1 MKIAICSD
9 LHLEFESTPADQLVL
24 ENTENADVLV
34 LAGDVL
40 IANDLRPN
48 EPNGLLVGTKS
59 DRYHSFMQD
68 VSSKFKDV
76 IYIAGNHEHYHGDF
90 LKTYDILRDRL
101 AYLKNVHVLDKQAI
115 KIDDITF
122 IAGTLWTDMN
132 RGDPSTIYNASRS
145 MNDYRLVKNFD
156 ADLSIIEHQEMID
169 LIWSAFDDHPNE
181 KFVIVGHHAPS
192 KKSMHPVYTDVHTNG
207 AYSSDLE
214 ELIVKNPQIAL
225 WIHGHTHARY
235 DYTVGK
241 ARIVANPRGYIG
253 HQQLADSFEL
263 KFVEV

>member
-9 LHLEFESTPADQLVL
+9 LHLEFESTPADRLVL
-24 ENTENADVLV
+24 ENVENADVLV

-101 AYLKNVHVLDKQAI
+101 AYLENVHVLDKQSI
-115 KIDDITF
+115 KINDVIF

-132 RGDPSTIYNASRS
+132 HGDPSTIYNASRS

-156 ADLSIIEHQEMID
+156 ADLSIAEHETMMSYIK
-169 LIWSAFDDHPNE
+169 LTIIVHPTD
-181 KFVIVGHHAPS
+181 KFVVVGHHAPS
-192 KKSMHPVYTDVHTNG
+192 KTSMHPVYKDVHTNG

-214 ELIVKNPQIAL
+214 EFIIAHPQIAL

-241 ARIVANPRGYIG
+241 TRIAANPRGYIG
-253 HQQLADSFEL
+253 HQQLTDSFEL
-263 KFVEV
+263 KFVKV